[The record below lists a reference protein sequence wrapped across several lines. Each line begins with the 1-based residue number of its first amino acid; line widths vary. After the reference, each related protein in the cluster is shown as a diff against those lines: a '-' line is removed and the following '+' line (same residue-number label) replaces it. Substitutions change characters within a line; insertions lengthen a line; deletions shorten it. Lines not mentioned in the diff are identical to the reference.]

1 MHSIVFNKPTKFKLY
16 YQYFSQLDEIVSCDW
31 NKSITSPSHFI
42 VHLSQPIIVRSQKFC
57 FLVLIISKIYSSP
70 LLYKTFKS
78 SPITCINLKHYV
90 LSNWETA
97 EQVDFTGYVLK
108 VSPDKL
114 SLVSSCYFGTISLL
128 LFILLLLKDKLW
140 WHVILSSINNTNESL

>member
-1 MHSIVFNKPTKFKLY
+1 MHSIVFNKPTKSKFC

-42 VHLSQPIIVRSQKFC
+42 VHLSQPIIVRSQKLC
-57 FLVLIISKIYSSP
+57 FLVLIVPKIYSSP

-78 SPITCINLKHYV
+78 LPITCINLKHYV
-90 LSNWETA
+90 LSNRETA

-128 LFILLLLKDKLW
+128 LFILLK
-140 WHVILSSINNTNESL
+140 E